1 MEETLLE
8 ILEDINSDID
18 YKNETSIIDDG
29 LLDSFDIV
37 SLVGEM
43 NDAFDIN
50 ISVVD
55 LIPENFN
62 SLQAMLALI
71 DKLQNG

>member
-18 YKNETSIIDDG
+18 YKNETAIIDNG

-37 SLVGEM
+37 ALVGEM

-62 SLQAMLALI
+62 SLQAMLALV

>member
-18 YKNETSIIDDG
+18 YKTETAIIDDG

-37 SLVGEM
+37 ALVGEM

-62 SLQAMLALI
+62 SLQAMLALV